1 VSRKS
6 QTVATFSVTIKVPP
20 NMTLDE
26 LKQIIQNG
34 TAGYSGG
41 YQFNTDE
48 IKVKLTKKE
57 TSYE

>member
-1 VSRKS
+1 
-6 QTVATFSVTIKVPP
+6 
-20 NMTLDE
+20 MTLDE